1 VNPLIT
7 NDAIVIGILLVILA
21 LVFQGEQHPRTKRFF
36 EYVPGILIC
45 YFVPGLLN
53 SFGVISGDQSKL
65 YFVASRYLLPASLVL
80 FCVSLDFSALRKLGT
95 KSLLMFFSG
104 TLGVFI
110 GGPLAL
116 LIVGALFPSIVAP
129 SGADETWRGFA
140 TLAGSWIGGGA
151 NQTALKEVFK
161 PSDNLFSATIAVDVI
176 VANVWLAILLYGAGI
191 SEKIDRWL
199 KADASAIETV
209 KQRILANQR
218 GKTRIPSLTDLLT
231 IVALG
236 IGCTSL
242 GHWGSELI
250 VPFLAKNAPYL
261 AQFSLLDNFVW
272 IVLIATALG
281 IGLSFTP
288 ARELENAGASRIGS
302 LFLFVLI
309 ATIGMKMNVLAI
321 FSNPAYFLIGI
332 IWMTVHAV
340 VILTI
345 AKIIR
350 APFFFVAVGSQAN
363 IGAAASAPIVASAF
377 HPSLAPIG
385 VILAVLGYAVGTYA
399 GYICGLIMEMVYR
412 SFA

>member
-1 VNPLIT
+1 MNPLIT
-7 NDAIVIGILLVILA
+7 NDAITLGILLTILA

-53 SFGVISGDQSKL
+53 SFHIISGDQSKL

-95 KSLLMFFSG
+95 KSLIMFFSG

-110 GGPLAL
+110 GGPIAL
-116 LIVGALFPSIVAP
+116 LLVGLLFPSVLSP
-129 SGADETWRGFA
+129 NGADETWRGFA

-161 PSDNLFSATIAVDVI
+161 PSDNLFSAVIAVDII
-176 VANVWLAILLYGAGI
+176 VANVWLALLLYGAGI
-191 SEKIDRWL
+191 TKRIDRWL
-199 KADASAIETV
+199 KADVSAIEVV
-209 KQRILANQR
+209 KKNILENQR
-218 GKTRIPSLTDLLT
+218 GKDRIPSLTDLLT

-236 IGCTSL
+236 LGCTAL
-242 GHWGSELI
+242 GHWGSEWI
-250 VPFLAKNAPYL
+250 VPFLTQNAPYL

-272 IVLIATALG
+272 IVLISTGLG
-281 IGLSFTP
+281 IGLSFTS

-321 FSNPAYFLIGI
+321 FSNPAFFLIGI
-332 IWMTVHAV
+332 IWMAIHAIVIITV
-340 VILTI
+340 

-377 HPSLAPIG
+377 HPSLAPVG

-399 GYICGLIMEMVYR
+399 GYICGLLMEVVYR
-412 SFA
+412 SF